1 MISDKV
7 NRVEFDSILSKL
19 HEKLGTEGSDRQLSI
34 KIGLSPSGISA
45 SRRSGNLPF
54 NHIVETYIQNGY
66 SVDELIYGKS
76 ASSTQQKAAAPSSD
90 SALRALEMVERI
102 LEKELYSKDLP
113 ADRLL
118 IVANKLRPVLVNAC
132 FENDFCEPI
141 VEMMAKG
148 ALTLA

>member
-1 MISDKV
+1 MVFDKV
-7 NRVEFDSILSKL
+7 DLIDTEAVIERLKRKI
-19 HEKLGTEGSDRQLSI
+19 GTTSNRQLSVELGMSI
-34 KIGLSPSGISA
+34 NAIAQSKAKNTLPY
-45 SRRSGNLPF
+45 GN
-54 NHIVETYIQNGY
+54 IVEYYVAKGY
-66 SVDELIYGKS
+66 DLNEIFTGKGS
-76 ASSTQQKAAAPSSD
+76 GSITQKAAAPSSD
-90 SALRALEMVERI
+90 AALRALEMVERI

>member
-7 NRVEFDSILSKL
+7 NRVEFDAIISRL
-19 HEKLGTEGSDRQLSI
+19 HKKLGTEGSDRQLSI

-54 NHIVETYIQNGY
+54 NHIVETYVQYGY

-76 ASSTQQKAAAPSSD
+76 ADSTKQKAAAPTSD
-90 SALRALEMVERI
+90 DALRALDMVEKI
-102 LEKELYSKDLP
+102 LERELYSRNLP

-118 IVANKLRPVLVNAC
+118 TVANKLRPVLIKAC
-132 FENDFCEPI
+132 FENDFCEPL
-141 VEMMAKG
+141 VETMAKG